1 MYIYSRDKRI
11 RNRIFGLIINKHY
24 YKIHLSAKYAKI
36 YTMLFDYRRINHT
49 CKIKKNYLTFSSDF
63 NQRKSSLDLSK
74 KIFRQTA
81 LTCKHKGDCHIT
93 LISIARFF

>member
-1 MYIYSRDKRI
+1 
-11 RNRIFGLIINKHY
+11 
-24 YKIHLSAKYAKI
+24 
-36 YTMLFDYRRINHT
+36 MLFDYRRINHT
-49 CKIKKNYLTFSSDF
+49 CKINKIINKKNYLTFSSDF

-93 LISIARFF
+93 LISIALFF